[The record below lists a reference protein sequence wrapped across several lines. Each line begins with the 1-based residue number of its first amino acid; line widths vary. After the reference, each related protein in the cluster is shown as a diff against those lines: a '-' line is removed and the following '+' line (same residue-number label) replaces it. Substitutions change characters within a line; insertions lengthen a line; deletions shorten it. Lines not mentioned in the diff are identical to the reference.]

1 VSIRLGI
8 NPLSWTIDDLP
19 EVGGETPLETCLRE
33 ARAAGFE
40 GVELGCKFP
49 RTAPELRTAL
59 APYGL
64 ALVSGWY
71 STNLLLRDAAA
82 EFEAMRP
89 HRELLADLGCEV
101 VGPAPNMAA
110 ARELA
115 ESDGPID
122 AAMMDVHIRGDV
134 VFALCEVL
142 AARGVPFVLTSG
154 YADWQMPD
162 KWEDRPRLQKPYTI
176 DQVEEALAQ
185 LIGA

>member
-1 VSIRLGI
+1 MSSQGSSTEDPPQVSEDARLKGRRI
-8 NPLSWTIDDLP
+8 LVVEDSPV
-19 EVGGETPLETCLRE
+19 VGP
-33 ARAAGFE
+33 F
-40 GVELGCKFP
+40 
-49 RTAPELRTAL
+49 TA
-59 APYGL
+59 
-64 ALVSGWY
+64 
-71 STNLLLRDAAA
+71 
-82 EFEAMRP
+82 
-89 HRELLADLGCEV
+89 ELLADLGCEV

-185 LIGA
+185 LIVA